1 MIHTEGMVAGAYM
14 TGLTKLA
21 RGLAL
26 LLMVGSAG
34 GSLAVEDEDAAWE
47 ARVEKLW
54 FEAGSLVD
62 HPDASGT
69 GLLHGAVG
77 VKGSAGALEYALGA
91 RFDANAQFGG
101 RDFTRLRADYGESYL
116 RWRGD
121 DTRVTVGAQN
131 IMWGRV
137 DEISPID
144 RMSRAD
150 LTRVILDKLPERRR
164 AVPAVRME
172 RYLDEV
178 KIDAVW
184 LPVFDDAVMPD
195 GRSVWNPVDTRDGRL
210 LGIGD
215 VPLLK
220 GFRVKDA
227 SHGSGGGGVRVTKGG
242 DGLDYGFSV
251 QRVRQSQPYY
261 RVAPG
266 VLQAVH
272 PFSTV
277 LGGEL
282 EAERLGATWRMEAA
296 WSSDVP
302 VTTRDFRFLT
312 KPGFDVVLGTE
323 FFPGDGETRVTLQLG
338 GHKTFV
344 DERVLDR
351 TEIYT
356 FNGEI
361 EHPFAR
367 GRWRADL
374 RFVVGLDERDL
385 YLNPKLTY
393 TGIDRHELFVAAH
406 IFSGAEKTLGGY
418 YDRNDSVMVGWLAKF

>member
-1 MIHTEGMVAGAYM
+1 MK
-14 TGLTKLA
+14 GLSGLA
-21 RGLAL
+21 RVVALCLA
-26 LLMVGSAG
+26 AG
-34 GSLAVEDEDAAWE
+34 GAAGSLAAEDDEGAFD
-47 ARVEKLW
+47 ARVDTLW
-54 FEAGSLVD
+54 LETGGLVD
-62 HPDASGT
+62 HPEASGS
-69 GLLHGAVG
+69 GLLHGAVSG
-77 VKGSAGALEYALGA
+77 RGHAGAWEYMLGA
-91 RFDANAQFGG
+91 RFDANTQFGG
-101 RDFTRLRADYGESYL
+101 QDYTRLRVDYAENYL

-150 LTRVILDKLPERRR
+150 LTRIVLDKLPERRR
-164 AVPAVRME
+164 AVPAVRVE
-172 RYLDEV
+172 HYVDEI

-184 LPVFDDAVMPD
+184 LPAFDDAVMPD
-195 GRSVWNPVDTRDGRL
+195 RRSVWHPVDTEGGRL
-210 LGIGD
+210 LGLGEI
-215 VPLLK
+215 PLLK
-220 GFRVKDA
+220 GFRVKEADQN
-227 SHGSGGGGVRVTKGG
+227 GSGGGGIRVTKGG
-242 DGLDYGFSV
+242 DELDYGFSI

-261 RVAPG
+261 RVTPG

-272 PFSTV
+272 PYSTV

-312 KPGFDVVLGTE
+312 RRGFDVVLGTE
-323 FFPGDGETRVTLQLG
+323 FFPGDGETRVTLQVS
-338 GHKTFV
+338 GHKTSV
-344 DERVLDR
+344 DQRVLDR
-351 TEIYT
+351 TEFYA

-374 RFVVGLDERDL
+374 RFVVGIGERDL

-393 TGIDRHELFVAAH
+393 TGIDEHEIFIAAH
-406 IFSGAEKTLGGY
+406 VFDGAEKTLGGY
-418 YDRNDSVMVGWLAKF
+418 YDRNDSVMLGWLAKF